1 MALTATQLCLAH
13 RYLYYCLCESVIS
26 DSDYDRLESAAL
38 RESEDSPLSLPGSD
52 NPKSYSQETIDLAL
66 TMLRNKKRGEL
77 WEKQHQQWKKDG
89 LI

>member
-52 NPKSYSQETIDLAL
+52 KIDKLLAEKYDYSTIKIKINNFL
-66 TMLRNKKRGEL
+66 KF
-77 WEKQHQQWKKDG
+77 
-89 LI
+89 I